1 MIPVNMN
8 VTNSELIAIEKI
20 FLASKMVPIAIQKD
34 ENNLKSYKVLFHL
47 TENISNSDIFFE
59 FRLEAEDII
68 DKEYLEN
75 KSLYI
80 ENMKK
85 DDKKFTA
92 FKEIM
97 KNFNPDNFY
106 VGGLKF
112 KRGERNYYLE
122 GFKQLI
128 GTNDRIFFEKMKIF
142 VSRQLFII
150 LSLYLEDLIDPFNKQ
165 EKEFLFLS
173 HEFNTARFQKVEEVK
188 LVASTKKEIED
199 NNYSYNTMY
208 EMNCGP
214 TFWKFTYEIITPE
227 DLELKEPLGVSIFDA
242 EYSQY
247 NERFIGCVP
256 DGKGGN
262 YVITT
267 NDNGKIEIL
276 VVPDI
281 LIGKTNLIDPYN
293 IFINE
298 MDENETKEQPKEEN
312 KSEKINIYIPEN
324 LTKPADDTSKIILP
338 K

>member
-8 VTNSELIAIEKI
+8 ITNNGLIVIEKI
-20 FLASKMVPIAIQKD
+20 FLANKMVPIAIQRD
-34 ENNLKSYKVLFHL
+34 ENISKSYKVLFQL

-59 FRLEAEDII
+59 FRLETENAV
-68 DKEYLEN
+68 DKEY
-75 KSLYI
+75 I
-80 ENMKK
+80 ENRSLFIDQMKK
-85 DDKKFTA
+85 DDNKFKA
-92 FKEIM
+92 FKEVM
-97 KNFNPDNFY
+97 KGFNPDRFY

-112 KRGERNYYLE
+112 NKGERNYYIE

-128 GTNDRIFFEKMKIF
+128 GAGKVFFEKIKIF
-142 VSRQLFII
+142 VPRQMFII
-150 LSLYLEDLIDPFNKQ
+150 LSLYLEDLIDPYNGQ

-173 HEFNTARFQKVEEVK
+173 HEINTARFQKVENVK
-188 LVASTKKEIED
+188 LIASTKKQVDED
-199 NNYSYNTMY
+199 FSYNTMY

-227 DLELKEPLGVSIFDA
+227 DLELKEPLGDSIFDA

-256 DGKGGN
+256 DGRGSN
-262 YVITT
+262 YILTT
-267 NDNGKIEIL
+267 NENGKVEIL
-276 VVPDI
+276 VVSDE
-281 LIGKTNLIDPYN
+281 LINKTNLIDPYK

-298 MDENETKEQPKEEN
+298 EEPVVEEAAEEK
-312 KSEKINIYIPEN
+312 KSERINIIIPES